1 MFMWAG
7 LVLTAAEFF
16 RAQTFPCHEDGQ
28 GNTISSNPKSFPYGE
43 NTTCE
48 LVCSEIDGPFS
59 PIRIGSANNIYVVP
73 APRTLTFGAATLVA
87 AGCCIHT
94 VIWMVVMTERFNIR
108 AKSYETNK
116 PISGTNGATKGT
128 TNDANLI
135 IHIFLSAAAVPVS
148 GCAAVAII
156 IVGEINFFSNPV
168 NYQAEPLAAIG

>member
-1 MFMWAG
+1 
-7 LVLTAAEFF
+7 
-16 RAQTFPCHEDGQ
+16 
-28 GNTISSNPKSFPYGE
+28 
-43 NTTCE
+43 
-48 LVCSEIDGPFS
+48 
-59 PIRIGSANNIYVVP
+59 
-73 APRTLTFGAATLVA
+73 
-87 AGCCIHT
+87 
-94 VIWMVVMTERFNIR
+94 MTERFNIR